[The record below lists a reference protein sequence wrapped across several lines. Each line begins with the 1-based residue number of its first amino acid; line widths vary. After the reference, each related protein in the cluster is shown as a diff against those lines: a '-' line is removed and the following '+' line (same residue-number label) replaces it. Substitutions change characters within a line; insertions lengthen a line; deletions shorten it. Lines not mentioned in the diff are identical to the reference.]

1 MKVKSF
7 RIKNYRSIRDSGV
20 CYLSGD
26 NITVLAGK
34 NESGKTAILEA
45 LENFNIVKE
54 IREEAIPI
62 IDAGAKPRIEIAFEI
77 DKETLEEI
85 YREIGI
91 EIKPARPV
99 VITLIKEHPTE
110 YRYYL
115 EELTKI
121 PGIIDESLTKRL
133 QKQVSNL
140 HKQIQGIYDKY
151 PQIGGGS
158 SLPKINFD
166 DPSTFLTQLSDF
178 KRNTK
183 PNLQQIA
190 EVEERDEFNQALD
203 EIIRVTT
210 EMDKSKSVRGDF
222 VTEVKNRMPNFILFS
237 SFEDVFPSEIPLAQA
252 GQNPLIEDLDIIS
265 ELNLELIMSG
275 TASAKKRHKELLN
288 VRVREDYQTFWTQDL
303 TNLAIDWDSNNLNFF
318 VREGDNFYPPN
329 MRSKGKQWH
338 LAFYIRVS
346 ARARED
352 VDNVILIDEPGL
364 YIHAKAQEDILRKLE
379 DCAKHAQIIY
389 STHSPYL
396 IEIDN
401 LHRVRLILR
410 YTEEEG
416 TLISNKIHK
425 GADKETLTPII
436 TAIGLD
442 LSQGLDIAK
451 NNNVIFEGITDYYYI
466 RAFQELLKYK
476 FNKDVHC
483 IPGAGV
489 DKTSLLASLMIGWE
503 FNFCIV
509 LDNDSKGRRVR
520 KKLLR
525 DFEHVGIKIV
535 SVSENIDDEIEDLF
549 SKADFV
555 RYVLNEQPDEVP
567 EGIKNSQ
574 ILKRKDRKYD
584 KVLLSKY
591 FFEQVKQAKLQLSTE
606 TKQHFKKLLREINS
620 TMFPKV

>member
-7 RIKNYRSIRDSGV
+7 RIKDYRSIRDSGV

-26 NITVLAGK
+26 NVTVLAGK

-45 LENFNIVKE
+45 LEDFNIGKE
-54 IREEAIPI
+54 IRKEAVPI
-62 IDAGAKPRIEIAFEI
+62 IDEDRKPRVEIAFEI

-85 YREIGI
+85 YHEIGI
-91 EIKPARPV
+91 EISPARPV
-99 VITLIKEHPTE
+99 VITLIKRHPAE
-110 YRYYL
+110 YRYYR
-115 EELTKI
+115 EEVSRI
-121 PGIIDESLTKRL
+121 PGIIDERL
-133 QKQVSNL
+133 SQKLRKQVSNL
-140 HKQIQGIYDKY
+140 HKRIQNTYDKY
-151 PQIGGGS
+151 PQIGGAT
-158 SLPKINFD
+158 SLPEINFD
-166 DPSTFLTQLSDF
+166 DLTTFLAQLSDF
-178 KRNTK
+178 QRNTK
-183 PNLQQIA
+183 ANLTQIA
-190 EVEERDEFNQALD
+190 DVEERDEFNQALD

-210 EMDKSKSVRGDF
+210 EIDGSKSIPSDF
-222 VTEVKNRMPNFILFS
+222 IEKVKERMPNFILFS

-252 GQNPLIEDLDIIS
+252 GKNPLIQDLDIIS
-265 ELNLELIMSG
+265 ELNLGLIISG

-364 YIHAKAQEDILRKLE
+364 YVHAKAQEDILRKLE
-379 DCAKHAQIIY
+379 DCAKYAQIIY

-396 IEIDN
+396 IEIDK

-476 FNKDVHC
+476 FNKDVHF

-489 DKTSLLASLMIGWE
+489 DKTSLLASLMIGWG

-520 KKLLR
+520 KRLLR

-549 SKADFV
+549 SRGNFAK
-555 RYVLNEQPDEVP
+555 YILHEKPTEVP
-567 EGIKNSQ
+567 KDMRNSQ
-574 ILKRKDRKYD
+574 IIKLKDKKYD
-584 KVLLSKY
+584 RVLLSKS
-591 FFEQVKQAKLQLSTE
+591 FFEQAKQAGVQLSAGT
-606 TKQHFKKLLREINS
+606 TQNFRKLLQSINRS
-620 TMFPKV
+620 MFPKA